1 MSFKQPEALQ
11 PLRKGPLPNST
22 IEEPDYCPKDLPHV
36 KITEIQPFVD
46 YLPKGFEHKEGAV
59 PGECEL
65 PGGDYMPREMTDRVV
80 TWEASNLFH
89 NPLYFDDPT
98 LERYGHTHHE
108 VVQPFVSTGRFAAQ
122 LVGLPYSMTIDPIC
136 KKRYT
141 LGFYRPGE
149 CVPYLYHQ
157 VPFNEDAFVATYAFY
172 SGMFFLFP

>member
-1 MSFKQPEALQ
+1 
-11 PLRKGPLPNST
+11 
-22 IEEPDYCPKDLPHV
+22 
-36 KITEIQPFVD
+36 
-46 YLPKGFEHKEGAV
+46 
-59 PGECEL
+59 
-65 PGGDYMPREMTDRVV
+65 MTDRVV
-80 TWEASNLFH
+80 TWEASNLYH

-108 VVQPFVSTGRFAAQ
+108 IVQPFVSTGRFAAQ
-122 LVGLPYSMTIDPIC
+122 VLGLPYSMTIDPIC

-157 VPFNEDAFVATYAFY
+157 VPFNEDAFATTFAFY